1 MLYSLAMEIS
11 YLGHSAFKIRGKE
24 TTLVIDPFDPEFLGW
39 PKGAWKKQEADVV
52 LVTHPHHDHDYVEG
66 VVGKTG
72 QPLVINGA
80 GEYEVGGVR
89 VFGISSYHDRK
100 QGKERGANTI
110 YLVEIDGFSLVHL
123 GDLGHQLDDKQVEDL
138 STVDILFV
146 PVGGTYTID
155 AETATEVIAKL
166 EPSFVIPMHYK
177 EEGKTAELESLEKFL
192 KAMGKSEV
200 RRQDKLK
207 VSIGEELP
215 EETAVVVLEKD

>member
-1 MLYSLAMEIS
+1 MEIS
-11 YLGHSAFKIRGKE
+11 YLGHSAFKIRGKD

-52 LVTHPHHDHDYVEG
+52 LVTHPHHDHDYVGG
-66 VVGKTG
+66 VTGKNG
-72 QPLVINGA
+72 QSFIINGA

-89 VFGISSYHDRK
+89 VFGIPCYHDRK
-100 QGKERGANTI
+100 QGKERGNNTI
-110 YLVEIDGFSLVHL
+110 YLIEIDGFSLVHL
-123 GDLGHQLDDKQVEDL
+123 GDLGHPLDDKQVEDL

-146 PVGGTYTID
+146 PVGGVVTIN
-155 AETATEVIAKL
+155 AEAATEVIAKL
-166 EPSFVIPMHYK
+166 EPSFVIPMHYQ

-215 EETAVVVLEKD
+215 EETAVVVLEKS